1 MEIFIGLLT
10 TVFILLIMGILISK
24 YADYYVNHM
33 HFECPCCRM
42 CFKLSKFEFIFSLK
56 TGKLNERIVLCPYC
70 GYRGVMLLIED

>member
-33 HFECPCCRM
+33 HFECLCCSM
-42 CFKLSKFEFIFSLK
+42 CFKLSKFDFIFTLK
-56 TGKLNERIVLCPYC
+56 TGKR
-70 GYRGVMLLIED
+70 